1 MVHVRLNRNT
11 DRSQYSP
18 GPPVS
23 CYSTAPPGVFLP
35 TSITYRRN
43 YSGGLQR
50 GVKFGRRLEKVGR
63 AIGRH
68 LLALALASLLASFCA
83 RRFREISWRARR
95 YILSGKN
102 LRPIMHSN
110 LVGSSRDS
118 RAHGSTSSLY
128 VVLQIALLTL
138 ADGLVVR
145 AGYVARG
152 SQYSMRQHG
161 PLPAHCLAV
170 HLSDEE
176 DNVLTKA
183 MWQSIGGFESG
194 AFAGGD
200 PDDDQEKSIQKA
212 FGSIDIDGDGRIS
225 GDELLHWVTR
235 GWGPNEASEDVA
247 KLVTAADGDGDGFI
261 DYAEFRGAVVNAV
274 SSLS

>member
-1 MVHVRLNRNT
+1 ML
-11 DRSQYSP
+11 
-18 GPPVS
+18 
-23 CYSTAPPGVFLP
+23 
-35 TSITYRRN
+35 
-43 YSGGLQR
+43 
-50 GVKFGRRLEKVGR
+50 
-63 AIGRH
+63 
-68 LLALALASLLASFCA
+68 
-83 RRFREISWRARR
+83 
-95 YILSGKN
+95 
-102 LRPIMHSN
+102 SN
-110 LVGSSRDS
+110 LVRRSRDS
-118 RAHGSTSSLY
+118 RAHGSRWSLY
-128 VVLQIALLTL
+128 VALQIALLAL

-152 SQYSMRQHG
+152 SQDSMRQHG
-161 PLPAHCLAV
+161 ALPARCLAV
-170 HLSDEE
+170 HMSDEE
-176 DNVLTKA
+176 DNVEAFLTKA

-225 GDELLHWVTR
+225 SDELLHWVTR